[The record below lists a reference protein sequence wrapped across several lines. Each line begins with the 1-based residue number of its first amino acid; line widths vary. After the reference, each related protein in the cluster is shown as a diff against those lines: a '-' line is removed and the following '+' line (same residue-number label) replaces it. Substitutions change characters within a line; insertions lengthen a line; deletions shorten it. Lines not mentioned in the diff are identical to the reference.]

1 MENSVLRKRLN
12 TYKVGKKGR
21 LNRVSDEVV
30 MEVLR
35 AWENWPGTAADLYR
49 DLGLSK
55 MQLVTMIQKAKRLVK
70 SGVIPESEFKEVKIA
85 DTPEVSTI
93 NTCSSGISLKWS
105 AGRVIRFS
113 MLDQLIEFLDKTKK
127 IDQEAA

>member
-1 MENSVLRKRLN
+1 MDNGVLRKRLN
-12 TYKVGKKGR
+12 TYKAGKDGR
-21 LNRVSDEVV
+21 LSKVGDDVV

-70 SGVIPESEFKEVKIA
+70 SGVIPEPEFKEVKVEGLGSSEA
-85 DTPEVSTI
+85 
-93 NTCSSGISLKWS
+93 CSDRTNAHGLLRPNL
-105 AGRVIRFS
+105 A
-113 MLDQLIEFLDKTKK
+113 
-127 IDQEAA
+127 